1 MRSQMSERNIVFL
14 KKAGCWTLMLFLLDA
29 GPVWA
34 GSHISN
40 DNGVVVVTL
49 TQAPCLFVEAEAR
62 PKNYHSKKAADC
74 VAINKQTTNEREFK
88 PLRLSPGRVIFRV
101 TNKNVPYE
109 LGFWVRGQGLG
120 RATLPSASGGGL
132 LTGQTKDY
140 GITLKKGSYWYSC
153 PLNPTPS
160 YPLIVE

>member
-1 MRSQMSERNIVFL
+1 MRSRILERTIVFL
-14 KKAGCWTLMLFLLDA
+14 KKAGSWTLILSVLAA

-34 GSHISN
+34 DSHISKEN
-40 DNGVVVVTL
+40 RVVVVTL
-49 TQAPCLFVEAEAR
+49 TQSPCLFVEAEAK
-62 PKNYHSKKAADC
+62 PKNYHSKQAADC
-74 VAINKQTTNEREFK
+74 VAINKQTINEREFK

-120 RATLPSASGGGL
+120 RATLPSTSGGGL
-132 LTGQTKDY
+132 LNGQTKDY

>member
-1 MRSQMSERNIVFL
+1 MLKACSGMRSRILEMTIVFL
-14 KKAGCWTLMLFLLDA
+14 KKAGSWTLILSVLAA

-34 GSHISN
+34 DSHISKE
-40 DNGVVVVTL
+40 DRVVVVTL
-49 TQAPCLFVEAEAR
+49 TQSPCLFVEAEAK
-62 PKNYHSKKAADC
+62 PKNYHSKQAADC
-74 VAINKQTTNEREFK
+74 VAINKQTINEREFN
-88 PLRLSPGRVIFRV
+88 PLRLAPGRVIFRV

-153 PLNPTPS
+153 LVFS
-160 YPLIVE
+160 S

>member
-1 MRSQMSERNIVFL
+1 MVVKQGV
-14 KKAGCWTLMLFLLDA
+14 DA
-29 GPVWA
+29 EEK
-34 GSHISN
+34 GSSGMHF
-40 DNGVVVVTL
+40 G
-49 TQAPCLFVEAEAR
+49 
-62 PKNYHSKKAADC
+62 
-74 VAINKQTTNEREFK
+74 
-88 PLRLSPGRVIFRV
+88 LRLSPGRVIFRV
-101 TNKNVPYE
+101 TNKNVAYE